1 MYYEER
7 YRLTR
12 LAAAGLAASVFL
24 VAVGFLW
31 HLPVI
36 FLPLGAALAVLT
48 AQGAGVIDRVRRT
61 TAFRAD
67 QAGITLGTVP
77 DKLTVRRGSR
87 LFIPWADVERIILYP
102 VHPRG
107 RGGRAAVQSI
117 GVQRRARAEPLRW
130 GNEQAPGCPVP
141 RVPVWA
147 TRTITGWRLDRARL
161 AAVTAAV
168 APDVAILD
176 TSTEPLPGDQDDG
189 QRSDAPEAGPAAL
202 LELGGPAGADRLGRA
217 VVVVVATPER

>member
-1 MYYEER
+1 MSGR
-7 YRLTR
+7 
-12 LAAAGLAASVFL
+12 AVAGLIISLFL
-24 VAVGFLW
+24 VVACFLW

-36 FLPLGAALAVLT
+36 FVPFALALAVLT

-77 DKLTVRRGSR
+77 DRLTVRRGSR

-107 RGGRAAVQSI
+107 RGGRAVVQCI
-117 GVQRRARAEPLRW
+117 GVQRRATAEPLRW

-141 RVPVWA
+141 RVPTWA
-147 TRTITGWRLDRARL
+147 TRMIIGWQLDRSGL

-168 APDVAILD
+168 APDVPILD
-176 TSTEPLPGDQDDG
+176 TSTDPLPGDEDG
-189 QRSDAPEAGPAAL
+189 GQPNSTPEAGPAA
-202 LELGGPAGADRLGRA
+202 
-217 VVVVVATPER
+217 

>member
-1 MYYEER
+1 MTQYEER

-12 LAAAGLAASVFL
+12 RAVAGLVAAALL
-24 VAVGFLW
+24 VVLGFLW

-36 FLPLGAALAVLT
+36 FLPLGLILAAIA

-77 DKLTVRRGSR
+77 DRLTVRRGSR
-87 LFIPWADVERIILYP
+87 LFIPWADAERIVLYP
-102 VHPRG
+102 VRPPG
-107 RGGRAAVQSI
+107 RSGGAPVQCVGI
-117 GVQRRARAEPLRW
+117 QRRAAAEPLRW

-147 TRTITGWRLDRARL
+147 TRMIRGWRLDRARL

-168 APDVAILD
+168 APGVTILD
-176 TSTEPLPGDQDDG
+176 TSTDPLPEDEQDDRG
-189 QRSDAPEAGPAAL
+189 NSTPESGPAA
-202 LELGGPAGADRLGRA
+202 
-217 VVVVVATPER
+217 

>member
-1 MYYEER
+1 LTYYEER
-7 YRLTR
+7 YRLTSR
-12 LAAAGLAASVFL
+12 AAAGLAVSVFL
-24 VAVGFLW
+24 VVVGFLW

-36 FLPLGAALAVLT
+36 FLPLGAALAVVT

-77 DKLTVRRGSR
+77 DRLTVRRGSR
-87 LFIPWADVERIILYP
+87 LFIPWADVERIIIYP

-107 RGGRAAVQSI
+107 RGSRAVVQCI
-117 GVQRRARAEPLRW
+117 GVQRRATAQPLQW

-141 RVPVWA
+141 RVPAWA
-147 TRTITGWRLDRARL
+147 TRMVTGWRLDRSRL

-168 APDVAILD
+168 APDVPILD
-176 TSTEPLPGDQDDG
+176 TSTDPLPGDEDDD
-189 QRSDAPEAGPAAL
+189 QPNSAPEAGPAA
-202 LELGGPAGADRLGRA
+202 
-217 VVVVVATPER
+217 

>member
-1 MYYEER
+1 MTYYEER
-7 YRLTR
+7 YRLTGW
-12 LAAAGLAASVFL
+12 AVAGMAASMLL
-24 VAVGFLW
+24 VVVGFLW

-36 FLPLGAALAVLT
+36 FLPLGAALAVAT

-77 DKLTVRRGSR
+77 DRLTVRRGSR
-87 LFIPWADVERIILYP
+87 LFIPWVDVERIILYP

-107 RGGRAAVQSI
+107 RGGRAVVQCI
-117 GVQRRARAEPLRW
+117 GVQRRATAQPLLW

-141 RVPVWA
+141 RVPAWA
-147 TRTITGWRLDRARL
+147 TRMISGWRLDPSRL

-168 APDVAILD
+168 APDVPILD
-176 TSTEPLPGDQDDG
+176 TSTDPLPGDEDG
-189 QRSDAPEAGPAAL
+189 DQTDSAPEAGPAA
-202 LELGGPAGADRLGRA
+202 
-217 VVVVVATPER
+217 

>member
-1 MYYEER
+1 LTYYEER
-7 YRLTR
+7 YRLTSR
-12 LAAAGLAASVFL
+12 AAVGLAASVFL
-24 VAVGFLW
+24 VVVGFLW

-36 FLPLGAALAVLT
+36 FLPLGAALAVVT

-77 DKLTVRRGSR
+77 DRLTVRRGSR
-87 LFIPWADVERIILYP
+87 LFIPWADVERIIIYP

-107 RGGRAAVQSI
+107 RGGRAVVQCI
-117 GVQRRARAEPLRW
+117 GVQRRAIAQPLQW

-141 RVPVWA
+141 RVPAWA
-147 TRTITGWRLDRARL
+147 TRMVTGWRLDRSRL

-168 APDVAILD
+168 APDVPILD
-176 TSTEPLPGDQDDG
+176 TGTDPLPGDEDDD
-189 QRSDAPEAGPAAL
+189 QPNSAPEAGPAA
-202 LELGGPAGADRLGRA
+202 
-217 VVVVVATPER
+217 

>member
-12 LAAAGLAASVFL
+12 LAVAGLAASVFL

-48 AQGAGVIDRVRRT
+48 AQGAGVIDRARRT

-107 RGGRAAVQSI
+107 RGGRGAVRCI
-117 GVQRRARAEPLRW
+117 GVQRRATTEPLRW

-141 RVPVWA
+141 RVPAWA
-147 TRTITGWRLDRARL
+147 TRPVTGWRLDRSRL

-189 QRSDAPEAGPAAL
+189 QRSNAPEAGPAA
-202 LELGGPAGADRLGRA
+202 
-217 VVVVVATPER
+217 

>member
-1 MYYEER
+1 VTYYQER
-7 YRLTR
+7 YRLTGW
-12 LAAAGLAASVFL
+12 AVAGTAASMLL
-24 VAVGFLW
+24 VVVGFLW

-36 FLPLGAALAVLT
+36 FLPLGAALAVAT

-77 DKLTVRRGSR
+77 DRLTVRRGSR
-87 LFIPWADVERIILYP
+87 LFVPWGDVERIILYP

-107 RGGRAAVQSI
+107 RGGRAVVQCI
-117 GVQRRARAEPLRW
+117 GVQRRATAQPLLW

-141 RVPVWA
+141 RVPAWA
-147 TRTITGWRLDRARL
+147 TRMISGWRLDRSRL

-168 APDVAILD
+168 APDVPILD
-176 TSTEPLPGDQDDG
+176 TSTDPLPGDEGDG
-189 QRSDAPEAGPAAL
+189 HPDSATEAGPAA
-202 LELGGPAGADRLGRA
+202 
-217 VVVVVATPER
+217 

>member
-1 MYYEER
+1 MTCYEER
-7 YRLTR
+7 YRLSGR
-12 LAAAGLAASVFL
+12 AVAGLIVSLFL
-24 VAVGFLW
+24 VAACFLRN
-31 HLPVI
+31 LPVI
-36 FLPLGAALAVLT
+36 FIPIALVLAVLT

-77 DKLTVRRGSR
+77 DRLTVRRGSR

-107 RGGRAAVQSI
+107 HGSHAVVQCI
-117 GVQRRARAEPLRW
+117 GVQRRATAEPLRW

-147 TRTITGWRLDRARL
+147 TRMIIGWRLDRSRL
-161 AAVTAAV
+161 AAVTAVV
-168 APDVAILD
+168 APDVPILD
-176 TSTEPLPGDQDDG
+176 TSGDPVPGDEDG
-189 QRSDAPEAGPAAL
+189 QQNTTPEAGPAA
-202 LELGGPAGADRLGRA
+202 
-217 VVVVVATPER
+217 

>member
-1 MYYEER
+1 LTHYEVR
-7 YRLTR
+7 YRLTSR
-12 LAAAGLAASVFL
+12 AAVGLAASVLL
-24 VAVGFLW
+24 VVLGFLW

-36 FLPLGAALAVLT
+36 FLPLAAALAVLT

-77 DKLTVRRGSR
+77 DRLTVRRGSR
-87 LFIPWADVERIILYP
+87 LFIPWADIERIILYP

-107 RGGRAAVQSI
+107 RGGRAVVQCI
-117 GVQRRARAEPLRW
+117 GVQRRASAEPLRW

-141 RVPVWA
+141 GVPAWA
-147 TRTITGWRLDRARL
+147 TRMITGWRLDRSRL

-168 APDVAILD
+168 APDVPILD
-176 TSTEPLPGDQDDG
+176 TSTDPLPGDEDDG
-189 QRSDAPEAGPAAL
+189 QPNSEPEAGPAA
-202 LELGGPAGADRLGRA
+202 
-217 VVVVVATPER
+217 

>member
-12 LAAAGLAASVFL
+12 LAVAGLAASVFL

-48 AQGAGVIDRVRRT
+48 AQGAGVIDRARRT

-77 DKLTVRRGSR
+77 DKLTVRRGSL

-107 RGGRAAVQSI
+107 RGGRGAVQCI
-117 GVQRRARAEPLRW
+117 GVQRRATAEPLRW

-141 RVPVWA
+141 RVPAWA
-147 TRTITGWRLDRARL
+147 TRPVTGWRLDRARL

-189 QRSDAPEAGPAAL
+189 QRSNAPEAGPAA
-202 LELGGPAGADRLGRA
+202 
-217 VVVVVATPER
+217 

>member
-1 MYYEER
+1 VTYYEER
-7 YRLTR
+7 YRLTGW
-12 LAAAGLAASVFL
+12 AVAGMAASMLL
-24 VAVGFLW
+24 VVVGFLW

-36 FLPLGAALAVLT
+36 FLPLGAALAVAT

-77 DKLTVRRGSR
+77 DRLTVRRGSR
-87 LFIPWADVERIILYP
+87 LFIPWVDVERIILYP

-107 RGGRAAVQSI
+107 RGGRAVVQCI
-117 GVQRRARAEPLRW
+117 GVQRRATAQPLLW

-141 RVPVWA
+141 RVPAWA
-147 TRTITGWRLDRARL
+147 TRMISGWRLDPSRL

-168 APDVAILD
+168 APDVPILD
-176 TSTEPLPGDQDDG
+176 TSTDPLPGDEDG
-189 QRSDAPEAGPAAL
+189 DQTDSAPEAGPAA
-202 LELGGPAGADRLGRA
+202 
-217 VVVVVATPER
+217 

>member
-1 MYYEER
+1 LIYYEER
-7 YRLTR
+7 YRLTSR
-12 LAAAGLAASVFL
+12 AAVGLTASVLL
-24 VAVGFLW
+24 VVVGFLW

-67 QAGITLGTVP
+67 RAGITLGAVP
-77 DKLTVRRGSR
+77 DKLTVRRGAR

-107 RGGRAAVQSI
+107 RGAVLCI
-117 GVQRRARAEPLRW
+117 GVQRRATAQPLQW

-141 RVPVWA
+141 RVPAWA
-147 TRTITGWRLDRARL
+147 TRMISGWRLDRSRL
-161 AAVTAAV
+161 AAVAAAV

-176 TSTEPLPGDQDDG
+176 TSIDPLPGDEDDG
-189 QRSDAPEAGPAAL
+189 HPDSAPEAGPAA
-202 LELGGPAGADRLGRA
+202 
-217 VVVVVATPER
+217 

>member
-1 MYYEER
+1 VPELTNYEER
-7 YRLTR
+7 YRLTSR
-12 LAAAGLAASVFL
+12 AAVGLAASVLL
-24 VAVGFLW
+24 VVVGFLW
-31 HLPVI
+31 HLPVV

-48 AQGAGVIDRVRRT
+48 AQGAGLIDRVRRT

-67 QAGITLGTVP
+67 QAGITLGAVP

-107 RGGRAAVQSI
+107 RSGRAAVQCI
-117 GVQRRARAEPLRW
+117 GIQRRATAEPLQW

-141 RVPVWA
+141 RVPAWA
-147 TRTITGWRLDRARL
+147 TRMITGWRLDRSRL

-168 APDVAILD
+168 APDVPILD
-176 TSTEPLPGDQDDG
+176 TSTDPLPGDEGNG
-189 QRSDAPEAGPAAL
+189 QPDSAPEAGPAA
-202 LELGGPAGADRLGRA
+202 
-217 VVVVVATPER
+217 

>member
-1 MYYEER
+1 LAYYEER
-7 YRLTR
+7 YRLTSR
-12 LAAAGLAASVFL
+12 AAVGLAASVLL
-24 VAVGFLW
+24 VVVGFLW

-48 AQGAGVIDRVRRT
+48 AQGAGVIDRARRT

-67 QAGITLGTVP
+67 QAGITLGAVP

-87 LFIPWADVERIILYP
+87 LFIPWADIERIILYP

-107 RGGRAAVQSI
+107 RGGRAVVRCI
-117 GVQRRARAEPLRW
+117 GVQRRPTAEPLQW

-141 RVPVWA
+141 RVPAWA
-147 TRTITGWRLDRARL
+147 TRTITGWRLDRSRL
-161 AAVTAAV
+161 AAVIAAV

-176 TSTEPLPGDQDDG
+176 ASTDPLPGEEDDG
-189 QRSDAPEAGPAAL
+189 QPDSAPG
-202 LELGGPAGADRLGRA
+202 GGPRRLA
-217 VVVVVATPER
+217 